1 MSTPKRTKRKP
12 SRTKTA
18 RQGWLTAKSADR
30 HELYEKSV
38 QDTGFE
44 VEFLDK
50 VWRKHRGRLARTL
63 REDFCGT
70 FAASA
75 AWVRARKA
83 NRAIALDLDR
93 SVLDWGR
100 VRHLAPLTP
109 EQKSRLDVRECDVM
123 RYRGGPVDCVA
134 AWNFSYY
141 LFKTRESLERY
152 FRSVRAGLVK
162 DGLLV
167 LDSYGGHESFSEQE
181 ETRDL
186 DGFTYVWHTEK
197 YDPVTGDVL
206 NRIHFRFPDGT
217 ELKNAFTY
225 DWRLWTI
232 PELREALANA
242 GFRKVT
248 VWWEGSDADG
258 GGDGIFRPVQH
269 GEACAG
275 WIAYLVAEK

>member
-1 MSTPKRTKRKP
+1 
-12 SRTKTA
+12 
-18 RQGWLTAKSADR
+18 
-30 HELYEKSV
+30 
-38 QDTGFE
+38 
-44 VEFLDK
+44 
-50 VWRKHRGRLARTL
+50 
-63 REDFCGT
+63 
-70 FAASA
+70 
-75 AWVRARKA
+75 
-83 NRAIALDLDR
+83 
-93 SVLDWGR
+93 
-100 VRHLAPLTP
+100 
-109 EQKSRLDVRECDVM
+109 
-123 RYRGGPVDCVA
+123 VA

-186 DGFTYVWHTEK
+186 DGFTYVWHTER

>member
-1 MSTPKRTKRKP
+1 
-12 SRTKTA
+12 
-18 RQGWLTAKSADR
+18 
-30 HELYEKSV
+30 
-38 QDTGFE
+38 
-44 VEFLDK
+44 
-50 VWRKHRGRLARTL
+50 
-63 REDFCGT
+63 
-70 FAASA
+70 
-75 AWVRARKA
+75 
-83 NRAIALDLDR
+83 
-93 SVLDWGR
+93 VLDWGR

-186 DGFTYVWHTEK
+186 DGFTYVWHTER